1 MSVPKVPATQD
12 IVVQN
17 VYGRII
23 VMDSITF
30 SDERNNSGDV
40 LVGAS
45 FCGMLSIR
53 WPLRVDPKGV
63 IAHEAGPG
71 LNQAG
76 INGLWALEGKGI
88 PGAAAATHSCRI
100 ADGHDMY
107 ENGVVGACND
117 RARLLGIS
125 EGMPIKEA
133 ARLMLERWPSIP
145 DVYKPIEVAHT
156 SPRGRVVAM
165 GSVTF
170 ITEENAG
177 DVICAGSHFGRTSAA
192 YSSRFNLRGVLCSDA
207 GRSKDDSGISGLEVL
222 QEKGVPGAAVSTD
235 SAEIG
240 DGLST
245 YRDGIVS
252 AHNAVAAGLGI
263 RDGMPAKEAALLM
276 LERDLPRTVSS
287 HIAPTVA
294 KSDKADYSA
303 WIGRTEE
310 RTDYIS
316 PSPLARLS
324 AALDHA
330 DGQPPDGATLPPL
343 AHWLFFL
350 PDAPQSEIGRDGH
363 PKRGGFLPPVNEL
376 PRRMWAGS
384 RISFPGSVSVGQ
396 KLSRKSTIASVK
408 HKEGANGPLVFV
420 TVRHEVGPVGATPA
434 IVEEQD
440 LVFRGVQAPAAKAD
454 IPKAEEGAWRRELTP
469 DPVLL
474 FRYSALTFNG
484 HRIHFDREYTTREEG
499 YPGLV
504 VQGPL
509 IAMLLVDLVRRHAPG
524 ARVASFSFR
533 AVSPLFDGNPMS
545 VNANPPGPDGVVKLW
560 AANHAGGLA
569 MTAEA
574 TLA

>member
-12 IVVQN
+12 VVVQN

-100 ADGHDMY
+100 ADGRDMY
-107 ENGVVGACND
+107 ENGLVGACND
-117 RARLLGIS
+117 RARLLGIT
-125 EGMPIKEA
+125 EGMPIKDA
-133 ARLMLERWPSIP
+133 ARRMLERWPSIP
-145 DVYKPIEVAHT
+145 DVYKPIQTAHE
-156 SPRGRVVAM
+156 SPRGRIMAM

-192 YSSRFNLRGVLCSDA
+192 YSSRFNLRGVLCNDA
-207 GRSKDDSGISGLEVL
+207 GRSKDDSGISGLSVL
-222 QEKGVPGAAVSTD
+222 DEKGVPGAAVATD

-240 DGLST
+240 DGMST

-252 AHNAVAAGLGI
+252 AHNDVAARLGV
-263 RDGMPAKEAALLM
+263 RVGMLAKDAALLM
-276 LERDLPRTVSS
+276 LERDMPRTVPSQV
-287 HIAPTVA
+287 APAVT
-294 KSDKADYSA
+294 KSGKADYSP
-303 WIGRTEE
+303 WIGRAEE
-310 RTDYIS
+310 REDRIS
-316 PSPLARLS
+316 QGPLSRLW
-324 AALDHA
+324 ATLDRNEGLPVEGDA
-330 DGQPPDGATLPPL
+330 LPPL
-343 AHWLFFL
+343 GHWLLFL
-350 PDAPQSEIGRDGH
+350 QDASQSEIGPDGH
-363 PKRGGFLPPVNEL
+363 PKRGGFLPPVDDL

-384 RISFPGSVSVGQ
+384 RVSFPGVVRIGDE
-396 KLSRKSTIASVK
+396 LTRKSTIASVK
-408 HKEGANGPLVFV
+408 HKDGANGPLVFV
-420 TVRHEVGPVGATPA
+420 TVQHEIGRRDAAPA
-434 IVEEQD
+434 IVEEQHI
-440 LVFRGVQAPAAKAD
+440 VYRGVQAPAAKAD
-454 IPKAEEGAWRRELTP
+454 VQKADEGAWRRVLTP
-469 DPVLL
+469 DPVML

-484 HRIHFDREYTTREEG
+484 HRIHYDRDYATREEG

-504 VQGPL
+504 VHGPL
-509 IAMLLVDLVRRHAPG
+509 IATLLIDLVRRHAPD
-524 ARVASFSFR
+524 ARVESFSFR
-533 AVSPLFDGNPMS
+533 AVAPLFDGNQMS
-545 VNANPPGPDGVVKLW
+545 VNANPPGADGVVKLW
-560 AANHAGGLA
+560 AANHQGGLA
-569 MTAEA
+569 MTGEA
-574 TLA
+574 NLV